1 MFPVNIAISFSFQKP
16 NCFEIDAISQL
27 ISLLM
32 PSTCLVLDSSIQ
44 WCTSP
49 PSLSLQGFPGFQDHS
64 DDLMK
69 TLLSLDFPPSYLG
82 WTEYLISFTTFLK
95 TFLVPHYHLL
105 RCLSTIPYDN
115 IWRQSFWNFIIF
127 RLGYGNGDH
136 FENISSKI
144 RWKNIS
150 SYFLPFL
157 LYQVYT

>member
-44 WCTSP
+44 CCTSP
-49 PSLSLQGFPGFQDHS
+49 ASLSLQGFPGFQDHP

-82 WTEYLISFTTFLK
+82 WTEYQIPFTTFPEDIFGSPLPPL
-95 TFLVPHYHLL
+95 FLC
-105 RCLSTIPYDN
+105 CLSTILYDN
-115 IWRQSFWNFIIF
+115 IWRQSFWNIITF
-127 RLGYGNGDH
+127 RLGYDN
-136 FENISSKI
+136 ET
-144 RWKNIS
+144 
-150 SYFLPFL
+150 FLKRL
-157 LYQVYT
+157 VAK